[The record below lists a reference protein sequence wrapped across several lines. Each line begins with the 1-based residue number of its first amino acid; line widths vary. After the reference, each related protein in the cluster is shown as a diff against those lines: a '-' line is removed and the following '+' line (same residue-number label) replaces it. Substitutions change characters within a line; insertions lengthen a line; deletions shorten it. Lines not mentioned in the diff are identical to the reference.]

1 MKPVAL
7 TTGRPRRVNTEVR
20 IMMPPRNTPMA
31 KLKGGAVVVTFKHV
45 SALPSQPSHVPMR
58 CGVYAL

>member
-1 MKPVAL
+1 
-7 TTGRPRRVNTEVR
+7 
-20 IMMPPRNTPMA
+20 MMPPRNTPMA
-31 KLKGGAVVVTFKHV
+31 KLKSGAVVVTFKQV